1 MQTFLIFLV
10 AIFGYAEY
18 FLFGRAQTYRPI
30 VMCAV
35 TGLAMGDL
43 KAGIIIGA
51 QMELA
56 FIGVQEIGLSTPQDM
71 VSASIIGT
79 AIALRTNGSFSTAI
93 AFGLPISMLVLFV
106 QNLVYILISPLFV
119 KKCEDIAGTGQT
131 KKFSRWAFW
140 GRSLLHFGPSII
152 LVTVTFVLGNYFAKT
167 IMSFIPQFVQDGLV
181 IASGILPAFGFAMLL
196 EMIMKKDVFPFFFIG
211 FLLSAYLKVPIIGIA
226 FFGVAIIAI
235 MYFRDEKNNQNNQK
249 EVSADDDDDF

>member
-18 FLFGRAQTYRPI
+18 FLFGRSQTYRPI
-30 VMCAV
+30 VMCAI
-35 TGLAMGDL
+35 TGLAMGDF

-51 QMELA
+51 QMELS
-56 FIGVQEIGLSTPQDM
+56 FIGVQEIGASIPQDM

-79 AIALRTNGSFSTAI
+79 TIAIRTNGSFSTAI

-119 KKCEDIAGTGQT
+119 QKCEEIAATGQT

-140 GRSLLHFGPSII
+140 GGSLLHYGPSIVLI
-152 LVTVTFVLGNYFAKT
+152 TITYVLGNYFAKF
-167 IMSFIPQFVQDGLV
+167 IMSFIPKFVQDGLV

-196 EMIMKKDVFPFFFIG
+196 EMIMKKNVFPFFFVG
-211 FLLSAYLKVPIIGIA
+211 FLMATYLKVPIIGIA
-226 FFGVAIIAI
+226 FAGVVIVAI
-235 MYFRDEKNNQNNQK
+235 MYFHDEDNNKNNGQK
-249 EVSADDDDDF
+249 EVVTDDDDF

>member
-35 TGLAMGDL
+35 TGLVLGDL
-43 KAGIIIGA
+43 SQGVIIRA

-79 AIALRTNGSFSTAI
+79 SIAIQSGGNFSTAI
-93 AFGLPISMLVLFV
+93 TFGLPVSMLVLLV

-119 KKCEDIAGTGQT
+119 KKCEEIAAQGRTRT
-131 KKFSRWAFW
+131 FSRFSFW
-140 GRSLLHFGPSII
+140 GGTLLHFGPSIV
-152 LVTVTFVLGNYFAKT
+152 LVTLTFVLGNVFAKT
-167 IMSFIPQFVQDGLV
+167 VVGMIPNFIQDGLV
-181 IASGILPAFGFAMLL
+181 VASGILPAVGFAMLL
-196 EMIMKKDVFPFFFIG
+196 EVIMKKDVLPFFFIG
-211 FLLSAYLKVPIIGIA
+211 FLLVAYLKIPIIGIA
-226 FFGVAIIAI
+226 LLGVSLIAF
-235 MYFRDEKNNQNNQK
+235 MYFYDEKHAAKAQP
-249 EVSADDDDDF
+249 EGGDDNEF